1 MIPIRGRAALLAA
14 LLATTVLSA
23 CESGDN
29 PFKVDPGNSGGG
41 GGGGGGGTT
50 ADSVAPNVNIVLPSA
65 STPTIAVG
73 DSVFVQARVTDAGGV
88 RLVTVEGFSV
98 RGNPELGTA
107 KRVDRWLTKTIDL
120 SAAGRVVK
128 DTTVSRFL
136 NATADSVAE
145 GGVFVVVTARDSAG
159 NVGADT
165 FQVAI
170 GGPRVSVLQ
179 VNPTQPVAGGSQLTL
194 RVTAADSR
202 DLLNSVTVQGS
213 GPFTFQRTFALT
225 PARAQLDTTI
235 VIPVPQTATG
245 DLRITGSA
253 VSGSNQ
259 TGTSVPFDVR
269 IEPANLDVT
278 APRVTFQVSVPER
291 VEQADSF
298 SVAVSAVDET
308 RVDSVGVT
316 VLAIRR
322 STTRP
327 DTLRVFV
334 GRGAVAGGTFR
345 FGYAALGLSALDS
358 ATVDLEVTA
367 WARDPAGNCG
377 AASTPNAAQQLP
389 CVPGPQGSRL
399 TAGPGRLLS
408 VFVARGGTL
417 ARPNGTDVIADLVAD
432 DNYVYLS
439 NFTRNRVEVLPLG
452 GSQYGTPVRVGSAPW
467 GLALGRNRD
476 SLYVANSGGTNISVV
491 PLGGPVL
498 FEAENRRLFPR
509 NERLF
514 GVTFSPAGE
523 VGSVTLH
530 DYSDRAQFLGQT
542 ANGLLVYSTRPT
554 PSAKDGTVRIYDPR
568 KLRSEIFTG
577 YVDRHT
583 QGRAI
588 VVNAD
593 SAFHIPETLIE
604 VCPRRRFGDTTDPAC
619 IRGSLLFVRDSLSR
633 LRMAPANAAGG
644 KYDTRLDVGANIAD
658 VGLSDT
664 TFVATSTD
672 RRYVAVG
679 EGVRTNARIPMFEAL
694 GDSLVLRGDVRD
706 LISNTAERVIGLGIN
721 RDGTLGVAR
730 GNQAYFFNDTLR
742 LQGTM
747 ESGVP
752 TGGVAMHP
760 QNGNYPTSQANR
772 LAFVSGTEGGRPY
785 IDVLDAFYFAPVR
798 RIYLRDPVVG
808 ALVVAPRAP
817 GDPANVNLR
826 LYALTTT
833 GVLGLAITNEDLIFN
848 P

>member
-14 LLATTVLSA
+14 LMATAALAA
-23 CESGDN
+23 CDSSRN
-29 PFKVDPGNSGGG
+29 PFRPDPTPGGG
-41 GGGGGGGTT
+41 PGGGGTT
-50 ADSVAPNVNIVLPSA
+50 ADSLRPTVSIVLPSTA
-65 STPTIAVG
+65 TPTIAVA
-73 DSVFVQARVTDAGGV
+73 DSVFVQARVADAGGV
-88 RLVTVEGFSV
+88 TQVLFEGFSL
-98 RGNPELGTA
+98 RGNPELGTSQ
-107 KRVDRWLTKTIDL
+107 RVDRWLSKTVDL
-120 SAAGRVVK
+120 TGAGRTVR
-128 DTTVSRFL
+128 DTVLSRFL
-136 NATADSVAE
+136 NATGDTVPE
-145 GGVFVVVTARDSAG
+145 GNVFVVVTATDSAG
-159 NVGADT
+159 NRGVDT

-170 GGPRVSVLQ
+170 GGPRISVQL
-179 VNPTQPVAGGSQLTL
+179 VNTPEAPRGGSQLTL
-194 RVTAADSR
+194 RIQASDPR
-202 DLLNSVTVQGS
+202 DLLNGVTVQGS
-213 GPFTFQRTFALT
+213 GAFTFQRTLSFT
-225 PARAQLDTTI
+225 PARADLDTTL
-235 VIPVPQTATG
+235 VIPIPQTATG
-245 DLRITGSA
+245 TLRITGST

-259 TGTSVPFDVR
+259 TGASVPFDVA
-269 IEPANLDVT
+269 ILPAEQDVT
-278 APRVTFQVSVPER
+278 APRVTFQTTIGTR
-291 VEQADSF
+291 VELADSF

-322 STTRP
+322 SSPTP
-327 DTLRVFV
+327 DTLRVYV
-334 GRGAVAGGTFR
+334 GRGAVVGGTFR
-345 FGYAALGLSALDS
+345 FSFDGLGLSTVDTAS
-358 ATVDLEVTA
+358 VDLEVTA

-377 AASTPNAAQQLP
+377 AATTPNAPQSLA

-399 TAGPGRLLS
+399 TAGPGRLAR
-408 VFVARGGTL
+408 VFVARGRTL
-417 ARPNGTDVIADLVAD
+417 ARPNGTDVVADLVAD
-432 DNYVYLS
+432 DNFVYLS

-452 GSQYGTPVRVGSAPW
+452 GAAYGTPVLVGSSPW

-491 PLGGPVL
+491 PLGGAVL
-498 FEAENRRLFPR
+498 REAENRRLFPR

-514 GVTFSPAGE
+514 GVNYTPDGKVS
-523 VGSVTLH
+523 SVSAH
-530 DYSDRAQFLGQT
+530 DYSDRPQFLGQA

-554 PSAKDGTVRIYDPR
+554 PSAKDGTVRIYDPK
-568 KLRSEIFTG
+568 KLRSEIFIG

-583 QGRAI
+583 TGRAI
-588 VVNAD
+588 AVNAD
-593 SAFHIPETLIE
+593 SAFYVPTEFIM
-604 VCPRRRFGDTTDPAC
+604 VCPRRRFGDTSDPAC
-619 IRGSLLFVRDSLSR
+619 ITGPLFVVRDSLTQ
-633 LRMAPANAAGG
+633 LRMAPPNLQGG
-644 KYDTRLDVGANIAD
+644 RYDTRLDVGANIEE
-658 VGLSDT
+658 VGFADT

-747 ESGVP
+747 ESGAP

-760 QNGNYPTSQANR
+760 QNANYPNDPSNR
-772 LAFVSGTEGGRPY
+772 LSFVSGTEDGRPY
-785 IDVLDAFYFAPVR
+785 IDVLDAFYFTPVK
-798 RIYLRDPVVG
+798 RIFLRDPVVG

-826 LYALTTT
+826 LYGLTTT
-833 GVLGLAITNEDLIFN
+833 GVLALPITNEDLVRAT